1 MKLRSSVR
9 ARTAIC
15 GKALQSFLACISG
28 AKAAHINAMSM
39 MIGNAVPERRT
50 TMIKGKYVA
59 MVEIDI
65 SIDENKP
72 GLMPFDEM
80 KEYFYEHME
89 NETKALMEEELG
101 DEATVRIITLA
112 KDMYRVE
119 EDNDD

>member
-1 MKLRSSVR
+1 
-9 ARTAIC
+9 
-15 GKALQSFLACISG
+15 
-28 AKAAHINAMSM
+28 
-39 MIGNAVPERRT
+39 
-50 TMIKGKYVA
+50 MIKGKYVA

-89 NETKALMEEELG
+89 NETKALIEEELG

-119 EDNDD
+119 EDNND

>member
-1 MKLRSSVR
+1 
-9 ARTAIC
+9 
-15 GKALQSFLACISG
+15 
-28 AKAAHINAMSM
+28 
-39 MIGNAVPERRT
+39 
-50 TMIKGKYVA
+50 MIKGKYVA

-72 GLMPFDEM
+72 GLKPFDEM

-89 NETKALMEEELG
+89 NETKALIEEELV
-101 DEATVRIITLA
+101 DVATVRIITLA

>member
-1 MKLRSSVR
+1 ML
-9 ARTAIC
+9 
-15 GKALQSFLACISG
+15 GKSEDFET
-28 AKAAHINAMSM
+28 
-39 MIGNAVPERRT
+39 AVPERRV

>member
-1 MKLRSSVR
+1 MHG
-9 ARTAIC
+9 T
-15 GKALQSFLACISG
+15 
-28 AKAAHINAMSM
+28 
-39 MIGNAVPERRT
+39 AVPERRT

>member
-1 MKLRSSVR
+1 
-9 ARTAIC
+9 
-15 GKALQSFLACISG
+15 
-28 AKAAHINAMSM
+28 
-39 MIGNAVPERRT
+39 
-50 TMIKGKYVA
+50 MIKGKYVA

-112 KDMYRVE
+112 KGMYRVE

>member
-1 MKLRSSVR
+1 ML
-9 ARTAIC
+9 
-15 GKALQSFLACISG
+15 GKSEDFG
-28 AKAAHINAMSM
+28 T
-39 MIGNAVPERRT
+39 AVPERRT

>member
-1 MKLRSSVR
+1 
-9 ARTAIC
+9 
-15 GKALQSFLACISG
+15 
-28 AKAAHINAMSM
+28 
-39 MIGNAVPERRT
+39 
-50 TMIKGKYVA
+50 MIKGKYVA

-112 KDMYRVE
+112 KDMCRVE
-119 EDNDD
+119 EDNND